1 MRLGPR
7 KPYLGGM
14 DWVLFCLDDMTRR
27 DTAVGMAMQLV
38 LELEGVLEEDALVRG
53 FDTLAAPY
61 PEIWARVRRAWHMA
75 PYWKPRR
82 VPARALTPQVHRAR
96 DDREV
101 RAILERTI
109 NTPFASGDQ
118 HIAAHVIHSDG
129 KSTLAVIF
137 DHRLFDARGAES
149 FLGRIEESC
158 QGTVALEP
166 ADRSRPEN
174 LDRWAEKFEA
184 GRQVNAALS
193 KLVDGLKP
201 RTLPALGPRRRR
213 SFGFREICFDEHET
227 EALLARI
234 EDRAGLFMAMP
245 YSLAIVVQVLH
256 DVFESRGAP
265 GEDYVVPVMTDTR
278 GPRGQGREML
288 FNHFSFLLFRE
299 SAATVR
305 DLPRLVESL
314 KEQMYEQVKTRLTHN
329 LAEASLLGRIVPT
342 PVLSRIARA
351 TLNRGLASFCF
362 SFLGE
367 TNQIPATFLGVGVR
381 RSYHMPTVPFPPG
394 LGVFFRQSRS
404 CLSAQVTYADGVL
417 TEAEADRVV
426 AEIETRLRS

>member
-1 MRLGPR
+1 
-7 KPYLGGM
+7 M

-27 DTAVGMAMQLV
+27 DTTVGMAMQVV
-38 LELEGVLEEDALVRG
+38 LELEGELAEEAVLRG
-53 FDTLAAPY
+53 FETLAGPY
-61 PEIWARVRRAWHMA
+61 PELWARVRRAWHLA

-82 VPARALTPQVHRAR
+82 VPARALTPTVHRAR

-109 NTPFASGDQ
+109 NTPFPSRDQ
-118 HIAAHVIHSDG
+118 HIAAHLIHNGG

-149 FLGRIEESC
+149 FLREIEDHCRRPAPSP
-158 QGTVALEP
+158 P
-166 ADRSRPEN
+166 ADRSRPEH
-174 LDRWAEKFEA
+174 LDHWAEKFEA
-184 GRQVNAALS
+184 GRQVNAALF
-193 KLVDGLKP
+193 KLFEGLRP
-201 RTLPALGPRRRR
+201 RVLPDHGPGRRRR
-213 SFGFREICFDEHET
+213 FGFREICFDERAT
-227 EALLARI
+227 EELLTRI

-245 YSLAIVVQVLH
+245 YSLAIVFQVLH
-256 DVFESRGAP
+256 AVFESRGVS

-278 GPRGQGREML
+278 GPRGQGKEML

-299 SAATVR
+299 SAATVA

-314 KEQMYEQVKTRLTHN
+314 KEQMYEQVKSKLTLN
-329 LAEASLLGRIVPT
+329 LAEASLLGRILPT
-342 PVLSRIARA
+342 PVLSRVART
-351 TLNRGLASFCF
+351 TLSRGLSSFCF

-367 TNQIPATFLGVGVR
+367 TNQVPASFLGVDVR

-404 CLSAQVTYADGVL
+404 CLSAQVTYAEGVL

-426 AEIETRLRS
+426 AEIEGRLRH